1 VKLLC
6 AQALAAQ
13 DEGEVQGI
21 LAQLRSLVHRR
32 FEELRRDLSSACSP
46 LLTGVGER
54 DRSKEYEYKIGLDR
68 ESMID
73 EHMIDEH
80 KPSGTSPS
88 DTIPEGHFR

>member
-21 LAQLRSLVHRR
+21 LAQLHSLVHQRV
-32 FEELRRDLSSACSP
+32 EELRRDLSSACSP
-46 LLTGVGER
+46 LLAGVGER
-54 DRSKEYEYKIGLDR
+54 DRSKDYECKVGLDR
-68 ESMID
+68 ES
-73 EHMIDEH
+73 MIDEH